1 MQKDNSVAKKLTT
14 ELQKDKSNPE
24 IVSGYFLAIEII
36 VYLPL
41 QSLYTCDNIEWDQL
55 TVSN

>member
-1 MQKDNSVAKKLTT
+1 MQKDNSEAKKLTT